1 MPAGLVG
8 DDLADVLPTPAN
20 VSEKIVEKR
29 SCQPGRLAKD
39 RRTVH
44 AEGVHG
50 RSGRRVIRVMEC
62 SSTQQLGMGRA
73 AAKGDE
79 SAEVESGRFARVRG
93 GQNRGCGGISEQYGA
108 FPLRRIQRTGCDFT
122 AEDQD

>member
-20 VSEKIVEKR
+20 VSEKIVEER

-44 AEGVHG
+44 AESIHG
-50 RSGRRVIRVMEC
+50 RSGRWVIRVMEC
-62 SSTQQLGMGRA
+62 SSSQQLGMGRSA
-73 AAKGDE
+73 TKGDE
-79 SAEVESGRFARVRG
+79 SAEVDSGRFTRFRG
-93 GQNRGCGGISEQYGA
+93 GQNRGRGGISEQYGA
-108 FPLRRIQRTGCDFT
+108 LPLRRIQRTGRDFT
-122 AEDQD
+122 AEDQ